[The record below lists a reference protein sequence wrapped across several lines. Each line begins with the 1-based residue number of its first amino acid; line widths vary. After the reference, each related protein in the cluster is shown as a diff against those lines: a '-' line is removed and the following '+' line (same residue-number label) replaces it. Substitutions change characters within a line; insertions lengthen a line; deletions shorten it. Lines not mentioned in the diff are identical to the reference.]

1 MVRKR
6 VGPPKISKVK
16 TTKSGSTRTY
26 TKSLSGKWSIQ
37 VGVERHLEERSDR
50 E

>member
-1 MVRKR
+1 MSRKR

-26 TKSLSGKWSIQ
+26 TKSLSGKWSIT
-37 VGVERHLEERSDR
+37 GWSGKTPRRKK
-50 E
+50 